1 MKSWTIPVAITQQ
14 FAANEYISAC
24 YQVRCITPNGN
35 AAYRLLAADSNH
47 SGAYDAGDDVIFDPQ
62 KFNQRYVAG
71 CNGTH
76 VIQITGDPSQ
86 IQSNG
91 FAVNL
96 DNPFTECQHPIYFWY
111 GSVINV
117 SKPGYHVNE
126 TAYAD
131 VHCTDLSAADAFVL
145 DGANMS

>member
-1 MKSWTIPVAITQQ
+1 MRTWTIPQAHAQQ
-14 FAANEYISAC
+14 FIANEYVSAC

-35 AAYRLLAADSNH
+35 AAYRLLAADSNL
-47 SGAYDAGDDVIFDPQ
+47 SGAYDEGDDIVFNPQ

-76 VIQITGDPSQ
+76 VIQITGDPSA

-111 GSVINV
+111 GDVIDV

-126 TAYAD
+126 TAYAN
-131 VHCTDLSAADAFVL
+131 VHCTDLSAANAFVH
-145 DGANMS
+145 DPSNKS